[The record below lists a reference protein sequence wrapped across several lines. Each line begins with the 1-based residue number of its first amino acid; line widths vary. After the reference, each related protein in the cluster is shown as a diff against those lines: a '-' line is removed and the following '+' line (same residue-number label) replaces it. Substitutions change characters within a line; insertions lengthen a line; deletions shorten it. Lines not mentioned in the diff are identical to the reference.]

1 MADLWVVS
9 SGLRM
14 RTVGRDCTVTVSPV
28 PGKDDRCV
36 AGDDAEFAVAG
47 LRKTPKESGRSEV
60 WATRQA
66 PSGCVFAAGVKGRTF
81 PRKI

>member
-28 PGKDDRCV
+28 PGKTTGVSRVMTPSSQLPVCGRRPRRAAAV
-36 AGDDAEFAVAG
+36 RFELPVRLHLDASSQRV
-47 LRKTPKESGRSEV
+47 
-60 WATRQA
+60 
-66 PSGCVFAAGVKGRTF
+66 
-81 PRKI
+81 